1 MIFITVII
9 QAAEVILNKYDLR
22 ISNRYKLINYEE
34 EDARANLKVGSDHFL
49 EVTVPAVAVMLMG
62 IIFVLLCARYT
73 SLYCITWLK
82 IRRYSNFLQTRE
94 RNLSDLCRQGE
105 KWICGRRLIIMTFVN
120 IAKKIFNPK
129 QDFI

>member
-73 SLYCITWLK
+73 SLYYVTLLK
-82 IRRYSNFLQTRE
+82 IRRNSNFLQTRE

-105 KWICGRRLIIMTFVN
+105 KWICG
-120 IAKKIFNPK
+120 
-129 QDFI
+129 

>member
-1 MIFITVII
+1 MILIAVII

-73 SLYCITWLK
+73 LQNVTWLK
-82 IRRYSNFLQTRE
+82 MRRKSNFV
-94 RNLSDLCRQGE
+94 SADKG
-105 KWICGRRLIIMTFVN
+105 
-120 IAKKIFNPK
+120 A
-129 QDFI
+129 